1 MVITNKIL
9 TNSYATL
16 NNDSQTTMATPSS
29 WRLQIINVAD
39 NE

>member
-1 MVITNKIL
+1 MTNKIL

-16 NNDSQTTMATPSS
+16 NNDSQNTIVMPSS